1 MQQRSDEWFAARCG
15 KATASNFKKI
25 LATIKSGEAAERRN
39 YRAQLV
45 CERLTG
51 RPEQGFTNAAMLH
64 GIEQEPFALVAY
76 IAKTGLAVDEV
87 GFLEHGTLMAG
98 ASPDGLIGNDGGIEI
113 KCPTKA
119 VHIETL
125 RSQRM
130 PMEHA
135 PQVQGCMWISGRKWW
150 DFVSYHPEFPEPLQL
165 FVARIQRDEQYIQS
179 LERQVEAFLNE
190 VASEVEEL
198 TAIAT

>member
-51 RPEQGFTNAAMLH
+51 APDHGFTNAAMLH

-76 IAKTGLAVDEV
+76 IAKTGLSVDEV
-87 GFLEHGTLMAG
+87 GFLEHETLKAG
-98 ASPDGLIGNDGGIEI
+98 ASPDGLIGTDGGIEI

-130 PMEHA
+130 PMEHM

-165 FVARIQRDEQYIQS
+165 FVTRIPRDDACISS
-179 LERQVEAFLNE
+179 LEKQVEAFLNE

-198 TAIAT
+198 AAIAA